1 MDIGEF
7 HNKVNEPQVT
17 QLIDNVLDAV
27 LALKARL
34 AGLEHGFEFHWGC
47 QTYFPGCETATI
59 PPTCS
64 SLMKKNPTNAI
75 ADIADQ
81 KTNGY
86 CG

>member
-47 QTYFPGCETATI
+47 K
-59 PPTCS
+59 PTS
-64 SLMKKNPTNAI
+64 PVAGLP
-75 ADIADQ
+75 Q
-81 KTNGY
+81 Y
-86 CG
+86 PQRVPL